1 MSRADGVRVTYEN
14 GVYLPEHD
22 LWLDPTG
29 SRRRLAF
36 VSHAHS
42 DHIGRHEGVI
52 LTEGTRR
59 VMRLRL
65 SGERE
70 EWVLPWLEE
79 GALLSEFPFLPGV
92 RLGVLP
98 AGHVIGSAQLYLET
112 AEGSL
117 LYTGDFKTRQGLAAE
132 ALQWRQA
139 DTLIMETTFGLPKF
153 RFPPLEEVL
162 AAIVAFCRKELA
174 GGRVPV
180 LLCYSLG
187 KAQETVC
194 ALAAAGLVPVLHQAA
209 YRVSRIYSDLMP
221 GFPSG
226 YALYKEG
233 RAFCSGEVLVAPP
246 AVAKKLVRE
255 NVGRFRTAILTGWA
269 LDPGARYRYGA
280 DAGFPLSD
288 HAGYDDLLAYVE
300 KVRPRRVLTHHG
312 YAAAFATDLRERGVE
327 AWALNQENQLTL
339 AF

>member
-1 MSRADGVRVTYEN
+1 MSGAEGVKVTYEN

-22 LWLDPTG
+22 LWLDPMG
-29 SRRRLAF
+29 KRRRLAF

-42 DHIGRHEGVI
+42 DHIGRHAGVI

-65 SGERE
+65 GGERE
-70 EWVLPWLEE
+70 EWVVPWLEE
-79 GALLSEFPFLPGV
+79 EEPAELPFLPGT

-112 AEGSL
+112 AAGSL

-132 ALQWRQA
+132 PLRWRRA

-162 AAIVAFCRKELA
+162 EAIVAFCREAL
-174 GGRVPV
+174 GRSRVPV

-194 ALAAAGLVPVLHQAA
+194 ALSAAGLAPVLHQAA
-209 YRVSRIYSDLMP
+209 YRVCRIYSELMP

-233 RAFCSGEVLVAPP
+233 RPFASGEVLVAPP
-246 AVAKKLVRE
+246 VMARKLARE
-255 NVGRFRTAILTGWA
+255 NAGQFRTAILTGWA

-288 HAGYDDLLAYVE
+288 HAGYDDLLDYVE
-300 KVRPRRVLTHHG
+300 KVRPRRVFTHHG